1 MNSYTTDI
9 HQKLLVHRFAK
20 LFISVICN
28 IISFQTEM
36 HVWNFFL
43 FLKHMVNRFSDE
55 SKGES
60 CQESYKFTI
69 VPLIFLV

>member
-36 HVWNFFL
+36 HVWNFFS
-43 FLKHMVNRFSDE
+43 FFKAHGKSI
-55 SKGES
+55 
-60 CQESYKFTI
+60 Q
-69 VPLIFLV
+69 